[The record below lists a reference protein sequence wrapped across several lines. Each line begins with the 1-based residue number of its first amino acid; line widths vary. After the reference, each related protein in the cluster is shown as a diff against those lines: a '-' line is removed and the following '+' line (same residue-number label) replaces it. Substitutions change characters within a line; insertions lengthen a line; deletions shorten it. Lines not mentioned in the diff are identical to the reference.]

1 MKKSIALAALFSSL
15 LCMDSFAQKAG
26 VKYVKHVVE
35 YTETVY
41 SIPVH
46 YNMTTPEFL
55 SVNNFDIDVVLK
67 PGQEVLIREMTPAE
81 MEEAR
86 LRKLKET
93 PEQKVVISSN
103 EQARMEIKQKV
114 EAVEPVKAEP
124 VKDLPV
130 AKAEVAS
137 QPKPTASTDKDF
149 DIGPNGILYK
159 ISKTGFHLV
168 EKKQTIYHLSQI
180 YNVPIEELKRM
191 NNLATT
197 DISIGQKLKVSN

>member
-1 MKKSIALAALFSSL
+1 MKKSFALAALFSSL
-15 LCMDSFAQKAG
+15 LCMNSYAQNNG
-26 VKYVKHVVE
+26 VKYVKHQVE

-46 YNMTTPEFL
+46 YNMTTKEFL
-55 SVNNFDIDVVLK
+55 SVNNFEIDVVLK

-81 MEEAR
+81 LEEAR

-93 PEQKVVISSN
+93 PEQKVSISAR

-114 EAVEPVKAEP
+114 ESMQPVKAEA

-130 AKAEVAS
+130 AKAEVAV
-137 QPKPTASTDKDF
+137 QPKPAVSANKDF
-149 DIGPNGILYK
+149 DIGPNGIMYK
-159 ISKTGFHLV
+159 ISKNGYHLV

-180 YNVPIEELKRM
+180 YNVPIEDLKKL